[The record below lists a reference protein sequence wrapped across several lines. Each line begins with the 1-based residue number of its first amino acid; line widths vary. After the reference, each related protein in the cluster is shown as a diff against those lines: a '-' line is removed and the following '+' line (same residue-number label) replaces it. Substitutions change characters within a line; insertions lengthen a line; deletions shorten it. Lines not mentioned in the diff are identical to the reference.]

1 MAEKDVGMK
10 NYLKCKLRFA
20 DLINGTIYNG
30 KQIVKEDD
38 LSEQPNEYGLIL
50 EDKKGKK
57 QVVQRYRDIVM
68 KAKTGEYYIVFPVEN
83 QMNVHYAMPVRMM
96 LYDALAYAEQVKEL
110 ERKHEKNGEKLKGA
124 EFLSGMKKE
133 DKLIPIVPIVV
144 YYGSVEWDAS
154 QDIHSML
161 ELDDSLQN
169 EELKKYVPNYKINLL
184 NVGNVECPEN
194 YKSGLQQLFGMLKCK
209 SDKTAMRNYID
220 KHKEKLSSVDAE
232 TFRLL
237 GNLLGNAEEFEKY
250 QKEENG
256 GIDMCRAFDEI
267 YKEEQEKGRIQGSIE
282 ILLDLLKEKGEISD
296 KLLEKITESTD
307 VDVVKKWIKIAAKSL
322 TIEEFEKNI

>member
-83 QMNVHYAMPVRMM
+83 QVNVHYAMPVRMM

-282 ILLDLLKEKGEISD
+282 ILLDLLKEKGKISD

>member
-296 KLLEKITESTD
+296 KLLGKITESTD

>member
-57 QVVQRYRDIVM
+57 RVVQRYRDIVM

>member
-209 SDKTAMRNYID
+209 SDKTAMRNYIH

>member
-144 YYGSVEWDAS
+144 YYGSVEWDVS

>member
-1 MAEKDVGMK
+1 
-10 NYLKCKLRFA
+10 
-20 DLINGTIYNG
+20 
-30 KQIVKEDD
+30 
-38 LSEQPNEYGLIL
+38 
-50 EDKKGKK
+50 
-57 QVVQRYRDIVM
+57 
-68 KAKTGEYYIVFPVEN
+68 
-83 QMNVHYAMPVRMM
+83 MNVHYAMPVRMM
-96 LYDALAYAEQVKEL
+96 LYDAFAYTEQVKEL

-154 QDIHSML
+154 QDIHGML

-184 NVGNVECPEN
+184 NVGNVECLEN

-209 SDKTAMRNYID
+209 SDKIAMRNYID

-250 QKEENG
+250 QKEEHG

-296 KLLEKITESTD
+296 KLLEKIIESTD
-307 VDVVKKWIKIAAKSL
+307 VDVVKKWIKIAVKSL